1 METNPNNTQETIST
15 AQNTTVE
22 QPSVEINT
30 NGFFKL
36 QFQNGST
43 FEGDFINGEVNNT
56 GTYTNNNGEIYK
68 GTFDNNDDQV
78 ENGELTFD
86 NGASH
91 YKGGF
96 KDGKFEGIGTLT
108 NKNGDVYTGEF
119 HNGLRHGK
127 GKLIFSEGD
136 EYEGNFVNG
145 QIEGIGK
152 LTIKD
157 ISQYSGQFKN
167 GVYDGNGTFIDYIK
181 AETYIGGFKNG
192 VKEGEGMFIMNNQDT
207 YDGMFKD
214 GKFNGKGKYVYNDG
228 NIYEGDFKDGD
239 FNGEGKLVF
248 ANGDKYVGT
257 FVKGIREGDGVFY
270 FGNGS
275 IYEGKF
281 KNDSFDGEGILYKGN
296 GDIIEGTIKNVTD
309 FGAFVDLGGVDGLLH
324 ISEMSSGH
332 VDNPKKLY
340 HVDDKVKVFI
350 KNING
355 KKIALSC
362 KFDDANPWNGASEKY
377 AVGTIVSGRV
387 ARMTDFGAFIELEPG
402 IDALLHVSQISK
414 DHVDKPSDV
423 LQKDQEVTAVVVE
436 LRENEHKI
444 SLSIKAMEEGNDENA
459 DNADVDASN
468 DKADEE

>member
-192 VKEGEGMFIMNNQDT
+192 
-207 YDGMFKD
+207 
-214 GKFNGKGKYVYNDG
+214 
-228 NIYEGDFKDGD
+228 
-239 FNGEGKLVF
+239 
-248 ANGDKYVGT
+248 
-257 FVKGIREGDGVFY
+257 
-270 FGNGS
+270 
-275 IYEGKF
+275 
-281 KNDSFDGEGILYKGN
+281 YK
-296 GDIIEGTIKNVTD
+296 
-309 FGAFVDLGGVDGLLH
+309 
-324 ISEMSSGH
+324 
-332 VDNPKKLY
+332 
-340 HVDDKVKVFI
+340 
-350 KNING
+350 
-355 KKIALSC
+355 
-362 KFDDANPWNGASEKY
+362 
-377 AVGTIVSGRV
+377 
-387 ARMTDFGAFIELEPG
+387 
-402 IDALLHVSQISK
+402 
-414 DHVDKPSDV
+414 
-423 LQKDQEVTAVVVE
+423 
-436 LRENEHKI
+436 REN
-444 SLSIKAMEEGNDENA
+444 SPCRSGSVCQRRL
-459 DNADVDASN
+459 
-468 DKADEE
+468 